1 MGFIAVKGRA
11 YNADVNMEFVAA
23 PKINGLIAKDD
34 VTHIVALGAGLG
46 I

>member
-11 YNADVNMEFVAA
+11 YNADVNVEFVAA

-34 VTHIVALGAGLG
+34 VTLVLALGSGLG

>member
-11 YNADVNMEFVAA
+11 YNADMNMEFVAA
-23 PKINGLIAKDD
+23 PMINGLIAKDD
-34 VTHIVALGAGLG
+34 VTRIVVLGAGLG